1 MKQTLV
7 LLSALCLFSSAM
19 AAEETVKVQCPLGT
33 TVTKLTLGVP
43 VSYKVTVYASS
54 GVKSVKWAGLPSGLK
69 YNAKTGNIEGAAS
82 KAGSFKPKLSFS
94 TKAGNKYTSSPNTI
108 TVPKFEDSL
117 VGTFKGA
124 FDFYSGGAYESGGL
138 VTMKI
143 AASGKCTGSYTQYYP
158 KKKSFAIASGN
169 FTHPQR
175 SNSYF
180 QLKLKN
186 GRTLNLEYGTA
197 PFSNKYVGYFM
208 ERSSYS
214 SSYQADIVQ
223 DPFARSD
230 TKAIAKS
237 LVGRKQVLKYKDAE
251 YDYTLTISSSGKVT
265 VKGVYSGG
273 FKISCSNGFLMP
285 ALDSTRSTYYFYVAA
300 PWPAAT
306 DYWWDYLKC
315 TSSGVWSWW
324 E

>member
-1 MKQTLV
+1 MKRTLA
-7 LLSALCLFSSAM
+7 LLSTLCLFSAAM
-19 AAEETVKVQCPLGT
+19 AADEAVKVQCPLGT

-43 VSYKVTVYASS
+43 VSYKVTVYAAS
-54 GVKSVKWAGLPSGLK
+54 GVKSVKWSGLPSGLK

-82 KAGSFKPKLSFS
+82 KAGSFKPKLTFV
-94 TKAGNKYTSSPNTI
+94 TKAKNKYTSSPNTI
-108 TVPKFEDSL
+108 TVPKFETSL
-117 VGTFKGA
+117 VGTYKGTV
-124 FDFYSGGAYESGGL
+124 DFYSGDELSSDGL

-143 AASGKCTGSYTQYYP
+143 AASGKCTGTYTQFYP
-158 KKKSFAIASGN
+158 KKKNIAIVSGN

-180 QLKLKN
+180 QLKLKD

-208 ERSSYS
+208 ERSSAT
-214 SSYQADIVQ
+214 SSYQVDIVQ

-251 YDYTLTISSSGKVT
+251 YDYTLTISSAGKVA
-265 VKGVYSGG
+265 VKGACSDG

-300 PWPAAT
+300 PWPAAN

-324 E
+324 D